1 MKITLKEVLENSK
14 MYMPGTGEKLLKCY
28 LEKMKKWKKNQVE
41 NLFDENDAL
50 FKNKENQDDHKI
62 VASSRKHVRKSLQ
75 KIITEARKKKKIK
88 LPVGNLIGALAVQLI
103 SKEHIIAKFENAEVF
118 WLLRPSGVKGLA
130 II

>member
-1 MKITLKEVLENSK
+1 MKITLEQVLENSPTK
-14 MYMPGTGEKLLKCY
+14 VPATGQKALEHQ

-75 KIITEARKKKKIK
+75 KIINEAKKKEEIK
-88 LPVGNLIGALAVQLI
+88 LPVGNLMGTLAVQLI
-103 SKEHIIAKFENAEVF
+103 SKEHIIAKFENAEV
-118 WLLRPSGVKGLA
+118 
-130 II
+130 